1 MLSSYSNIFSLV
13 LSCIKKNYLLPFYK
27 IQNEKYLN
35 NWYLKNLITNLL
47 TNFSNILHT
56 VYTPDN

>member
-1 MLSSYSNIFSLV
+1 MLPSYSNIFSLV

-27 IQNEKYLN
+27 IQNEKYDF
-35 NWYLKNLITNLL
+35 WYLKNLITNLL
-47 TNFSNILHT
+47 TNFSDILHT